1 MKNIA
6 LITGATGGLGQEFV
20 KLHAQRK
27 GDLVLVAREQEAL
40 NKLKEKV
47 EKEYGVEAYTIAIDL
62 SQPDAAER
70 IYNEMKEKGIAID
83 YLLNNAGFGGQ
94 GDFFTR
100 TMEQDMSMIAVNVVT
115 LTKLTKLFL
124 PDMIKRGSGRVLN
137 TSSTAAMMP
146 GPRQAVYYATKA
158 FVTSMGNSI
167 WQELKGTGVTLTT
180 LMPGAMSTGFAKA
193 GGLQNTPLFAHP
205 VEPAAVAKAGYEGML
220 KGKLNVVSGLTFV
233 QRIFMSMAPLLPKK
247 MMLKQVYDM
256 QTIKK

>member
-27 GDLVLVAREQEAL
+27 GDLVLVAREQGTL
-40 NKLKEKV
+40 DKLKEKV

-70 IYNEMKEKGIAID
+70 IYNELKGKGIAID

-137 TSSTAAMMP
+137 VSSTAAMMP

-158 FVTSMGNSI
+158 FVTSMSNSI
-167 WQELKGTGVTLTT
+167 YMHHRCTSNNFAIIMTSDKAIVKKAPRTADKDVAFNLVNGVKVEIIDSIAEKGSNHKWYKIETGDER
-180 LMPGAMSTGFAKA
+180 TGW
-193 GGLQNTPLFAHP
+193 LQNDSF
-205 VEPAAVAKAGYEGML
+205 E
-220 KGKLNVVSGLTFV
+220 
-233 QRIFMSMAPLLPKK
+233 RI
-247 MMLKQVYDM
+247 
-256 QTIKK
+256 

>member
-62 SQPDAAER
+62 SQADAAER

-124 PDMIKRGSGRVLN
+124 SDMIKRGSGRVLN
-137 TSSTAAMMP
+137 VSSTAAMMP
-146 GPRQAVYYATKA
+146 GPRQASK
-158 FVTSMGNSI
+158 
-167 WQELKGTGVTLTT
+167 W
-180 LMPGAMSTGFAKA
+180 
-193 GGLQNTPLFAHP
+193 
-205 VEPAAVAKAGYEGML
+205 
-220 KGKLNVVSGLTFV
+220 
-233 QRIFMSMAPLLPKK
+233 
-247 MMLKQVYDM
+247 
-256 QTIKK
+256 

>member
-1 MKNIA
+1 MKNTA

-27 GDLVLVAREQEAL
+27 GDIVLVAREQEAL

-47 EKEYGVEAYTIAIDL
+47 EKEYSVEAYT
-62 SQPDAAER
+62 
-70 IYNEMKEKGIAID
+70 
-83 YLLNNAGFGGQ
+83 
-94 GDFFTR
+94 
-100 TMEQDMSMIAVNVVT
+100 IAVNVVT

-137 TSSTAAMMP
+137 VSSTAAMMP

-158 FVTSMGNSI
+158 FVTSMSNSI